1 MTYFLNINRFYS
13 RGLNRITKALGS
25 IGNLLIIA
33 LLLANC
39 QTASLDSDQG
49 VHDNNALQTYEESAD
64 KYLQLGDAYF
74 AKGDFENAI
83 GSWRV
88 AVDKLNS
95 QDYDL
100 RQCKTFIKISKAY
113 QAIGQASKALEF
125 IDRAMQTAAQIKNV
139 SLQAAGLSQKG
150 SIYLGIGQAENAQD
164 NLEQSL
170 GLAKI
175 ANDPKVLAE
184 VYTHLGILFT
194 YQHQYAKAQKAY
206 AQAITIY
213 RQLHMVELQ
222 SAAAHINAAMAYL
235 QAGQYDQAKSAA
247 DESLIV
253 IKQTEDSHDKVF
265 ILINIGF
272 VYQNL
277 RPHLPAIDNR
287 LLAQTHQIFN
297 QAFEMANSLG
307 DIRASSYALGY
318 LGEVYAGENRYEEAL
333 QLTHRAIFAAQKI
346 DAKEA
351 LFRWQWQAGRIYHQT
366 NQIKTAITAYRLS
379 ITNLQSIQEAEFGCY
394 GRFQSTVRQNI
405 ARISLELAD
414 LLLKQTR
421 ATTDPSIQQSLLYE
435 AREVVELHKTYE
447 LRDYFQDDCVDAARA
462 GITKLDD
469 VSQTAV
475 IIYPLILD
483 DRMELLVSFPSGL
496 KQFRIE
502 LPSEKIIET
511 VRQFRLKLEKRTT
524 REYLPYAQ
532 TLYDW
537 LVGPFEPLLTQSN
550 IDTLVFI
557 PGGALRTI
565 PFAALHD
572 GNQFLISKY
581 ALAITP
587 GLDLTDPQPIGGQD
601 LKILAVGLTESVQN
615 FPSLPFVA
623 EEIQAIQREYPV
635 TDLMVNENFS
645 VMGLG
650 TALKDEKFTIVH
662 IASHAQ
668 FGRDVSDTFLLAYDD
683 KLSLDGLDQ
692 SVGLLKYREDPLE
705 LLTLSACETAAGD
718 DNAAL
723 GLAGVA
729 VKSGARSALATL
741 WHINDLA
748 SSILV
753 GEFYHQLRDS
763 KLTRAQALQRAQ
775 LKLYHDRRFQHPGYW
790 SPFLLISNWL

>member
-1 MTYFLNINRFYS
+1 M
-13 RGLNRITKALGS
+13 
-25 IGNLLIIA
+25 
-33 LLLANC
+33 
-39 QTASLDSDQG
+39 
-49 VHDNNALQTYEESAD
+49 
-64 KYLQLGDAYF
+64 
-74 AKGDFENAI
+74 
-83 GSWRV
+83 
-88 AVDKLNS
+88 
-95 QDYDL
+95 
-100 RQCKTFIKISKAY
+100 
-113 QAIGQASKALEF
+113 
-125 IDRAMQTAAQIKNV
+125 
-139 SLQAAGLSQKG
+139 
-150 SIYLGIGQAENAQD
+150 
-164 NLEQSL
+164 
-170 GLAKI
+170 
-175 ANDPKVLAE
+175 
-184 VYTHLGILFT
+184 
-194 YQHQYAKAQKAY
+194 
-206 AQAITIY
+206 
-213 RQLHMVELQ
+213 
-222 SAAAHINAAMAYL
+222 
-235 QAGQYDQAKSAA
+235 
-247 DESLIV
+247 
-253 IKQTEDSHDKVF
+253 
-265 ILINIGF
+265 
-272 VYQNL
+272 
-277 RPHLPAIDNR
+277 
-287 LLAQTHQIFN
+287 
-297 QAFEMANSLG
+297 
-307 DIRASSYALGY
+307 
-318 LGEVYAGENRYEEAL
+318 
-333 QLTHRAIFAAQKI
+333 
-346 DAKEA
+346 
-351 LFRWQWQAGRIYHQT
+351 
-366 NQIKTAITAYRLS
+366 
-379 ITNLQSIQEAEFGCY
+379 
-394 GRFQSTVRQNI
+394 
-405 ARISLELAD
+405 
-414 LLLKQTR
+414 
-421 ATTDPSIQQSLLYE
+421 
-435 AREVVELHKTYE
+435 
-447 LRDYFQDDCVDAARA
+447 
-462 GITKLDD
+462 
-469 VSQTAV
+469 
-475 IIYPLILD
+475 
-483 DRMELLVSFPSGL
+483 
-496 KQFRIE
+496 
-502 LPSEKIIET
+502 
-511 VRQFRLKLEKRTT
+511 
-524 REYLPYAQ
+524 
-532 TLYDW
+532 
-537 LVGPFEPLLTQSN
+537 TQSN

-753 GEFYHQLRDS
+753 GEFYHQLKDS